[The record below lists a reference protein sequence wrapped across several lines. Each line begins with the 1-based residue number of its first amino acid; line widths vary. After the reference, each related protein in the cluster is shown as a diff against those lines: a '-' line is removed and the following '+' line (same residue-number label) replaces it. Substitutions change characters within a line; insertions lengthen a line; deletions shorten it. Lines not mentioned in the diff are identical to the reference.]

1 MIRPSPALMA
11 ARRAHARIRYGTQTF
26 QDAAPRRLR
35 PANLARLAL
44 MAKSKASARKPERR
58 PRGEID
64 RNYFFGDVL
73 IKTGVAVFVALGFI
87 ALYTPFT
94 LMGAIEDGMYDYLAV
109 MGTFAALGVGSYL
122 VGRHLRREA
131 THWDFD

>member
-1 MIRPSPALMA
+1 MSKR
-11 ARRAHARIRYGTQTF
+11 
-26 QDAAPRRLR
+26 
-35 PANLARLAL
+35 
-44 MAKSKASARKPERR
+44 KSETPKPERR

-73 IKTGVAVFVALGFI
+73 IKTGVAVGVALGAI

-94 LMGAIEDGMYDYLAV
+94 LMGAIHDGMYDYLAV
-109 MGTFAALGVGSYL
+109 MVTFGVIGL
-122 VGRHLRREA
+122 ACFLTGRHLRHEA

>member
-1 MIRPSPALMA
+1 MSKR
-11 ARRAHARIRYGTQTF
+11 
-26 QDAAPRRLR
+26 
-35 PANLARLAL
+35 
-44 MAKSKASARKPERR
+44 KSESKPERR

-73 IKTGVAVFVALGFI
+73 IKTGVAVGVALGLI

-94 LMGAIEDGMYDYLAV
+94 LREAIDGGMYDYAAV
-109 MGTFAALGVGSYL
+109 MGVFAGIGLFAFLY
-122 VGRHLRREA
+122 GRHLRHEA

>member
-1 MIRPSPALMA
+1 M
-11 ARRAHARIRYGTQTF
+11 
-26 QDAAPRRLR
+26 
-35 PANLARLAL
+35 
-44 MAKSKASARKPERR
+44 SKTTASEPKPHRR
-58 PRGEID
+58 PRAEID

-73 IKTGVAVFVALGFI
+73 IKTGVAVAVVIGLI

-94 LMGAIEDGMYDYLAV
+94 LEDALRKHMYGYLSV
-109 MGTFAALGVGSYL
+109 MGVFAAIGLVAYL